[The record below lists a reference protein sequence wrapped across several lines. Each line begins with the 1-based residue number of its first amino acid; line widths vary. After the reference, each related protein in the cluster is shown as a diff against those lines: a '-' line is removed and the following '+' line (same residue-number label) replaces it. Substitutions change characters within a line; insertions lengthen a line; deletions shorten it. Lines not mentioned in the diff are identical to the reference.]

1 MFDDES
7 HLYFECG
14 ELGYECSAILKIP
27 RIPRIS
33 IVLSRC
39 KKKEE
44 QKCGAPFVQILFR
57 ANPCLFSLFVNN
69 GQPSKI
75 YL

>member
-7 HLYFECG
+7 HLYFECR

-27 RIPRIS
+27 RIL
-33 IVLSRC
+33 IVLFRC

-44 QKCGAPFVQILFR
+44 RKVSLFDFLNLFR
-57 ANPCLFSLFVNN
+57 
-69 GQPSKI
+69 
-75 YL
+75 